1 MMSQSDQISGNQKRK
16 VRSATRLYVLQALF
30 QMEQLGQSIDQVV
43 EEFIAHRFGEHYE
56 EGQMSDGDE
65 TLFKSI
71 LESAVNYQAS
81 IDQLTDRALVEKW
94 PIARIDPTLRSLFRS
109 AAAEIIQIKTPPK
122 IVITEYVALAHAFFP
137 DGKEPKFVNAVLD
150 HMAREACPSEFS

>member
-1 MMSQSDQISGNQKRK
+1 MSQSDQISGNQKRK

-109 AAAEIIQIKTPPK
+109 AAAVITQIKTPPK

-150 HMAREACPSEFS
+150 HMAKEACPSEFS

>member
-1 MMSQSDQISGNQKRK
+1 MSQVDQISGNQKRK
-16 VRSATRLYVLQALF
+16 IRSATRLYIIQALF
-30 QMEQLGQSIDQVV
+30 QMEQISQSVDQVV
-43 EEFIAHRFGEHYE
+43 EEFITHRFAAHYE
-56 EGQMSDGDE
+56 EGQMLAGDK

-71 LESAVNYQAS
+71 LGAAVNYQAS

-109 AAAEIIQIKTPPK
+109 AAAEIVEIKTPPK

-137 DGKEPKFVNAVLD
+137 DGKEPNFVNAVLD
-150 HMAREACPSEFS
+150 HMAREACPNEFS